1 MKTRKGIYFPLIII
15 VIFLTSAFSSCSRA
29 DKEKIIGLNQN
40 IHHDDFEYAVT
51 SFEKTKL
58 IVSGSD
64 TIKASGNF
72 CLVHF
77 RVINKALRVNHQWDN
92 SIGYIIDENGNNFK
106 NNIDYQIFL
115 EKGSPFGWKKMY
127 NTPHGQTDTTIL
139 VFDVP
144 ANIVQPFL
152 MVRGD
157 ILMGDVFD
165 AGKFL
170 KTKVKLF

>member
-1 MKTRKGIYFPLIII
+1 MKTRTRIYFPIIII
-15 VIFLTSAFSSCSRA
+15 VIFMISAFSSCSRA
-29 DKEKIIGLNQN
+29 DNGKVIGLNQN

-51 SFEKTKL
+51 SFEKTRL
-58 IVSGSD
+58 IVAGSD

-72 CLVHF
+72 YLVHF

-92 SIGYIIDENGNNFK
+92 LIAYIVDENGNNFK
-106 NNIDYQIFL
+106 NIIDYQVFL

-144 ANIVQPFL
+144 VNIVQPFL
-152 MVRGD
+152 MVRGE
-157 ILMGDVFD
+157 ILMGDMFE

-170 KTKVKLF
+170 RTKVKLF